1 MLWRQKFRM
10 MVSVN
15 SVNPLL
21 NACKAKNILMYLQ
34 VWIWKWQCIEI
45 LVLACLAAR
54 SPPLILWEEGSLE
67 CWIVV
72 TISLPASSSPLLTPL
87 LMSEHL
93 RPDLILN
100 LWCVVKIKKNQVCII
115 NLKHG
120 AKTFCCW
127 TISASNNS
135 LWRHSSESSITMK
148 NCVEKYFLVSLD
160 VKSYLWL

>member
-1 MLWRQKFRM
+1 MPAKQRIFWCIFKFEYGNDNVLRFWWIAR
-10 MVSVN
+10 VSRSTESTSYLVRGRKFGVLN
-15 SVNPLL
+15 CCYYLITSILL
-21 NACKAKNILMYLQ
+21 
-34 VWIWKWQCIEI
+34 
-45 LVLACLAAR
+45 
-54 SPPLILWEEGSLE
+54 SSL
-67 CWIVV
+67 
-72 TISLPASSSPLLTPL
+72 L

-100 LWCVVKIKKNQVCII
+100 LCVVKKKIQVCII